1 MTAARDKDAR
11 TGHTRIVQAWR
22 APRAFDG
29 DRFLPGGATV
39 LVEGD
44 RIVGVE
50 SADFTVPSDCP
61 VTSYDGTLMP
71 GLVDAHVHLVS
82 DGSLGALER
91 VGALDEEAIDAAI
104 VQSLAAQVTAGVT
117 TVRDLGDRG
126 YRTLAARDRAAVGSP
141 RIVASGPPVTT
152 PGGHCHFLGGVA
164 ETEAELRSA
173 VMERH
178 EHGADVVKV
187 MASGGFLTPGTDMVG
202 AQYAATALSAVVE
215 TAHDRGLPV
224 LAHAHSVA
232 AIEAALAA
240 GVDGIEHFTGVTEDG
255 ALLSDDLLARTAAA
269 GVVVDPTMGN
279 DMSLVATMPP
289 PPPQVQAIMDRLGM
303 DMLTFFAQ
311 RSADVGRMHRHGVR
325 VVPGVDAG
333 AMPLK
338 AHGNAWLAVLD
349 LVAAGWTLEEALAA
363 GTAGAAEACGLRRVT
378 GRLRRDLAADLL
390 VVDGDLHTTPR
401 SLGSPLAVMVRG
413 DTAVSR

>member
-1 MTAARDKDAR
+1 M
-11 TGHTRIVQAWR
+11 QAWR

-61 VTSYDGTLMP
+61 VMSFDGTLLP

-91 VGALDEEAIDAAI
+91 VGELDEDAVDAAI
-104 VQSLAAQVTAGVT
+104 GQSLAAQVAAGVT
-117 TVRDLGDRG
+117 TVRDLGDRD
-126 YRTLAARDRAAVGSP
+126 YRTLVARDRAVAGLP
-141 RIVASGPPVTT
+141 RIIAAGPPVTT

-164 ETEAELRSA
+164 ATETELRSA
-173 VMERH
+173 VRERH
-178 EHGADVVKV
+178 ERGADVVKV
-187 MASGGFLTPGTDMVG
+187 MASGGFLTPGSDMVG
-202 AQYAATALSAVVE
+202 VQYAASALRAVVE
-215 TAHDRGLPV
+215 TAHEHGLPV
-224 LAHAHSVA
+224 LAHAHSLM

-240 GVDGIEHFTGVTEDG
+240 GVDGIEHFTGVTQDG
-255 ALLSDDLLARTAAA
+255 AVLSDDLLARTAAA

-279 DMSLVATMPP
+279 DMSLVASMPP
-289 PPPQVQAIMDRLGM
+289 PPPQVAEIMDRLGM

-311 RSADVGRMHRHGVR
+311 RSADVGRMHQHGVR

-349 LVAAGWTLEEALAA
+349 LVTAGWTLEEALGA
-363 GTAGAAEACGLRRVT
+363 GTAGAADACGLRTVT
-378 GRLRRDLAADLL
+378 GRLRPDFAADLL
-390 VVDGDLHTTPR
+390 VVDGDLRATPR

-413 DTAVSR
+413 DTVVSR

>member
-1 MTAARDKDAR
+1 M
-11 TGHTRIVQAWR
+11 QAWR

-29 DRFLPGGATV
+29 DKFLPGGATV

-50 SADFTVPSDCP
+50 SADFAVPSDCP

-71 GLVDAHVHLVS
+71 GLIDAHVHLVS

-91 VGALDEEAIDAAI
+91 VGELDEDAIDAAI
-104 VQSLAAQVTAGVT
+104 GRSLAAQVAAGVT

-126 YRTLAARDRAAVGSP
+126 YRTLVARDRGAAGLP

-164 ETEAELRSA
+164 ATEDELRSA
-173 VMERH
+173 VVERH
-178 EHGADVVKV
+178 ERGADVVKV
-187 MASGGFLTPGTDMVG
+187 MADGGFLTPGTDMVG
-202 AQYAATALSAVVE
+202 AQYAATALRAVVE

-224 LAHAHSVA
+224 LAHAHSVT

-240 GVDGIEHFTGVTEDG
+240 GVDGIEHFTGVTEEG

-279 DMSLVATMPP
+279 DMSLVPTMPP
-289 PPPQVQAIMDRLGM
+289 PPPQVVAIMERMGT

-311 RSADVGRMHRHGVR
+311 RYADLRRMRQHGVR

-349 LVAAGWTLEEALAA
+349 LVTAGWSLEEALAA
-363 GTAGAAEACGLRRVT
+363 GTSGAADACGLGAVA
-378 GRLRRDLAADLL
+378 GQLRPGFSADFL
-390 VVDGDLHTTPR
+390 VVDGDLQATP
-401 SLGSPLAVMVRG
+401 SALGRPLAVVVRG
-413 DTAVSR
+413 SATGPAQGGGASVSGRSARG